1 MSFREKLAWAQLVAL
16 LGFGAVYFG
25 PVFGSYLGWAAVPG
39 GGQFMWLVVCII
51 GLIVGQIILAGILAG
66 ILAAITALRTPREVD
81 SPADERDRQI
91 SLLGHRTGYYLL
103 VLGAIVSMVSS
114 HHGADSVMLV
124 NFMFFA
130 LLVAELA
137 RLGTAVFLYRRG
149 W

>member
-16 LGFGAVYFG
+16 LGFGAAYFG

-51 GLIVGQIILAGILAG
+51 CLIVGQIILAGILA
-66 ILAAITALRTPREVD
+66 AITALRAPREVD

-91 SLLGHRTGYYLL
+91 SLLGNRTGYYLL
-103 VLGAIVSMVSS
+103 VLGAILSMVSL
-114 HHGADSVMLV
+114 HHGADKVMLV
-124 NFMFFA
+124 NFIFFA
-130 LLVAELA
+130 LLLAELA
-137 RLGTAVFLYRRG
+137 RLGTMVFMYRRG